1 MGMYTMCYL
10 NCIIDKADKNDIAV
24 LDAMC
29 HGDAEYEMLNP
40 KQKEFALFHTTRWAW
55 MLRSGSAYFDFEP
68 YSSLETLY
76 FIDKEYTDHEESS
89 NAYQLSACFN
99 LKNYDG
105 EIEHFIEWI
114 STLSSTK
121 GLVGYTRYEEYDRP
135 TPIYL

>member
-10 NCIIDKADKNDIAV
+10 NCIIDKADKDDITV
-24 LDAMC
+24 LSAMC
-29 HGDAEYEMLNP
+29 NGDAEYEMLTP
-40 KQKEFALFHTTRWAW
+40 KQREFALFHTTRWMG

-68 YSSLETLY
+68 YSRLEHLY
-76 FIDKEYTDHEESS
+76 FIDEEYSEEPS
-89 NAYQLSACFN
+89 NAYQLYTRFN
-99 LKNYDG
+99 LKNYES

-121 GLVGYTRYEEYDRP
+121 GLVGYTRYEECDRP